1 LKIIPKNADLGMV
14 LAIYIISEFQEVQ
27 MVTNKNLNNKP
38 AVRGIGTDENILSM
52 YLKEINRIPLLT
64 REEEDTVARDA
75 ATGNRIARDKL
86 VNANLRFVVNV
97 AKRYQGQGLPL
108 SDLISE
114 GNIGLLNAIERY
126 DVDKGYHFISYAVWW
141 IRQAIL
147 KAICEKSRMIR
158 LPLNRANELVQI
170 EKARKLIRADNNAD
184 SEITEVAR
192 LLDMD
197 ENQVSEL
204 LNISRDLVSLENP
217 IYTDKDSSI
226 LGDFIEDENYTAP
239 DEHAVEM
246 TLQTDIETVLGTLN
260 KKEAAIIRFRF
271 GLGNRVPMSLKEIGD
286 RFNLTKERIRQI
298 EKKAL
303 KRLQHPSRQRLLECY
318 VA

>member
-1 LKIIPKNADLGMV
+1 
-14 LAIYIISEFQEVQ
+14 
-27 MVTNKNLNNKP
+27 
-38 AVRGIGTDENILSM
+38 M

-64 REEEDTVARDA
+64 REEEDAVARA
-75 ATGNRIARDKL
+75 AARGNRVARDKL

-97 AKRYQGQGLPL
+97 AKKYQGQGMPL

-170 EKARKLIRADNNAD
+170 EKARKVVQSD
-184 SEITEVAR
+184 SSAEAEINEVAR

-197 ENQVSEL
+197 AVQVSDL
-204 LNISRDLVSLENP
+204 INISRDLVSLENP
-217 IYTDKDSSI
+217 VYTDKDSSI
-226 LGDFIEDENYTAP
+226 LGDFIEDENYASP
-239 DEHAVEM
+239 DEHAVKA
-246 TLQTDIETVLGTLN
+246 TLQNDIEMVLKTLN
-260 KKEAAIIRFRF
+260 KKEADIIRFRY
-271 GLGNRVPMSLKEIGD
+271 GLGNSIPMSLKEIGD